1 MVLSIISCDDH
12 RIIIRKDREVSPPQK
27 KKITPWNFF
36 STWLPYFC
44 LLQLLEP
51 KNPSQNCVL
60 WGQIFPWTL
69 LSDLSINER
78 IYKQK
83 DRVISVLAVHLVV
96 LTIAFITM
104 DITLERFIRKCLIW
118 TIDTLNQTQN
128 MFWESKNCSRCCK
141 KIA

>member
-1 MVLSIISCDDH
+1 MIIVSSSE
-12 RIIIRKDREVSPPQK
+12 RIGRYSPTPK
-27 KKITPWNFF
+27 KTPWNFF

-83 DRVISVLAVHLVV
+83 DRVIAVLAVHLIVQ
-96 LTIAFITM
+96 TIAFTTMMFSRFGHLLSYITS
-104 DITLERFIRKCLIW
+104 DCLNIAQKPKTNTKTKTKTLK
-118 TIDTLNQTQN
+118 
-128 MFWESKNCSRCCK
+128 
-141 KIA
+141 